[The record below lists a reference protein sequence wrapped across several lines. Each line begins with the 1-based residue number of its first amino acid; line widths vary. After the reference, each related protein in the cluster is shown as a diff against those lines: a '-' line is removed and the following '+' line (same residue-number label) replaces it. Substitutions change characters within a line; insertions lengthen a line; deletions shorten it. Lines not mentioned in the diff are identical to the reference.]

1 MARRS
6 AALVAACLAGLLKQI
21 GRDGS
26 SALMQPTTIAV
37 DGGLFEHYQ
46 AYRGY
51 LRTNLDQ
58 LLGRQVSCLAQL
70 SLASCTSAL
79 RHKMCSQPLEAILIT
94 CIHHNPMQSGLDVSW
109 LVFCILSTAF
119 HASNW
124 PRAVLHPIRG
134 QCYDLTPVR
143 CWHSAEIGW
152 HWLLMCW

>member
-1 MARRS
+1 MQNRVHRLERALPCSIRGNSLHFTAIRRFRWHLALPTEAMPLLQVKQVCNLVARRS

-26 SALMQPTTIAV
+26 STRMQPTTIAV

-70 SLASCTSAL
+70 
-79 RHKMCSQPLEAILIT
+79 P
-94 CIHHNPMQSGLDVSW
+94 D
-109 LVFCILSTAF
+109 AF
-119 HASNW
+119 
-124 PRAVLHPIRG
+124 
-134 QCYDLTPVR
+134 
-143 CWHSAEIGW
+143 
-152 HWLLMCW
+152 